1 MLTEKIQAGLGLWII
16 ISPWFLGFS
25 SVSFLTWSNVL
36 VGTAIFLVNIWKIFG
51 QDPESPTPRP

>member
-36 VGTAIFLVNIWKIFG
+36 VGMAIFLINIWKIF
-51 QDPESPTPRP
+51 SPDHNSPFS